1 MGAQW
6 WPQLMTPVLAPVAG
20 PDRLGRRSAAAAAR
34 QSVRDVAG
42 GRGRVM
48 PGDRFSRTSWAVGTV
63 NQDPATMNLGGSG
76 PVTGMQM
83 AFPNT
88 SGPVESPE
96 GYSGRTVNA
105 VVEAAIGAGRL

>member
-1 MGAQW
+1 MGARW
-6 WPQLMTPVLAPVAG
+6 WPQLMTPVAVPSAG
-20 PDRLGRRSAAAAAR
+20 PDRLGRLSAAAAAR

-42 GRGRVM
+42 GRGRIM

-63 NQDPATMNLGGSG
+63 NQDPAAMNIGGNA

-88 SGPVESPE
+88 SGPIESPE
-96 GYSGRTVNA
+96 GWSGRTVNA
-105 VVEAAIGAGRL
+105 VVEAAAGIGRL